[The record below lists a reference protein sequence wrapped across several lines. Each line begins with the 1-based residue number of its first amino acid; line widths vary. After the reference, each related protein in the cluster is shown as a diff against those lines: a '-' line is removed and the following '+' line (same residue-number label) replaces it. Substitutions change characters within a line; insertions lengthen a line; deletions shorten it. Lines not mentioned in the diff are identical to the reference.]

1 MVWCGRG
8 APSTAGLLRASPTS
22 GKPLGAHHVSLLKP
36 RRVPLCLK
44 EKHRSA
50 FYSCAWEENHPYG
63 AASGAGGLQI
73 WAFPRDARL
82 ERLRLH
88 KPPKGGLVLQRRSAP
103 SSKQARRQPPSCSS
117 CRHLLIPQS
126 SAAWPGARLGSAELL
141 RSFLTST
148 PGGQRAASIGATAQ
162 PMALF
167 GNVVGPRHLSPPEK
181 PTAHFKPSFGMIKNK
196 RNKRKRGA
204 TAI

>member
-1 MVWCGRG
+1 M
-8 APSTAGLLRASPTS
+8 
-22 GKPLGAHHVSLLKP
+22 GAHHVSLLKP

-63 AASGAGGLQI
+63 AASGAGEVQIGLSREMPC
-73 WAFPRDARL
+73 WRGFGSTNLPR
-82 ERLRLH
+82 
-88 KPPKGGLVLQRRSAP
+88 GGLGLQRRSAP
-103 SSKQARRQPPSCSS
+103 SSTQARRQPPSCSS

-126 SAAWPGARLGSAELL
+126 SAAWPGARLGRAELL